1 MRNRRSFVLAAA
13 KLTASFLLVLL
24 LCGECRGGEATGESA
39 SAAAKEGG
47 GDLVHVQIRRVLD
60 KKTPDVEAVQQQQQQ
75 QQQQQPSSTS
85 VQPFSGSRDVL
96 DSLLDFL
103 RVSSSSSSSS
113 STSVSGLMELRS
125 LLLAQKEEKILLR
138 SLVDQMRVDLR
149 GIK

>member
-24 LCGECRGGEATGESA
+24 LCVECRGGEATGESA

-60 KKTPDVEAVQQQQQQ
+60 KKTPDVEAVQQQQ

>member
-24 LCGECRGGEATGESA
+24 LCVECRGGEATGESA

-60 KKTPDVEAVQQQQQQ
+60 KKTPDVEAVQQQQQ

>member
-24 LCGECRGGEATGESA
+24 LCVECRGGEATGESA

-60 KKTPDVEAVQQQQQQ
+60 KKTPDVEAVQQQ

>member
-60 KKTPDVEAVQQQQQQ
+60 KKTPDVEAVQQQQQ